1 MDVLV
6 FDIWGDYGHFRKF
19 YTTSS
24 PLSFAFPP
32 PPTVAG
38 ILGAI
43 CGVGKDE
50 YLRVFSPE
58 KTRIGIRLLNPVKKT
73 RMGINFSETKGSN
86 LRVPMSDKNLAP
98 RTQIRVEFV
107 KAPSYRI
114 YIYHEDRSIISSLEN
129 FLKAHKTVFT
139 ISLGLSE
146 LLADFRFIGIYG
158 AEKISNN
165 DNFLELTTVFSSE
178 QLLPEGLAIEEGKKY
193 FKERIPVAMTSDRVV
208 KKYSDVIFESQGK
221 TIKAKLKEA
230 YRLSNGEIIALF

>member
-1 MDVLV
+1 MEVLA
-6 FDIWGDYGHFRKF
+6 FDIWGDYAHFRKF

-50 YLRVFSPE
+50 YLKTFSSE
-58 KTRIGIRLLNPVKKT
+58 RTRIGFRLLNPVKKT
-73 RMGINFSETKGSN
+73 RMGINFSETKGTN
-86 LRVPMSDKNLAP
+86 LRVPMSDRNLAP

-107 KAPSYRI
+107 KDPSYRI
-114 YIYHEDRSIISSLEN
+114 YVCHEDRNILSTLEN
-129 FLKAHKTVFT
+129 FLKAHKTIFT
-139 ISLGLSE
+139 VSLGLSE
-146 LLADFRFIGIYG
+146 LLADFRFIGVYT
-158 AEKISNN
+158 AERISANG
-165 DNFLELTTVFSSE
+165 NFLELTTVFLTE

-208 KKYSDVIFESQGK
+208 EKYSDVLFESQGK
-221 TIKAKLKEA
+221 TVKAKLKEA
-230 YRLSNGEIIALF
+230 YRLSNGEIVALF

>member
-1 MDVLV
+1 MEVLV

-50 YLRVFSPE
+50 YLNVFSRE

-86 LRVPMSDKNLAP
+86 LKVPMSDKNLAP

-107 KAPSYRI
+107 KDPCYRI
-114 YIYHEDRSIISSLEN
+114 YVYHEDKNIMTNIKNL
-129 FLKAHKTVFT
+129 LKAHKTVFT
-139 ISLGLSE
+139 VSLGLSE
-146 LLADFRFIGIYG
+146 LIADFRFIGVYT
-158 AEKISNN
+158 AERISANG
-165 DNFLELTTVFSSE
+165 NFLDLTTVFLTE
-178 QLLPEGLAIEEGKKY
+178 QLLPEGLAIEEDKKY

-208 KKYSDVIFESQGK
+208 EKYSDVIFESQGK

-230 YRLSNGEIIALF
+230 YRLSNGEIAALF